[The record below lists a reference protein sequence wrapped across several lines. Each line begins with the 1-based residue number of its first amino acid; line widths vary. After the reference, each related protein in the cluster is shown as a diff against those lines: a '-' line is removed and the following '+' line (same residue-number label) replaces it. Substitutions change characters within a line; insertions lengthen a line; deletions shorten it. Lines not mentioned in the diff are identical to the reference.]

1 MPSFTSEKMFK
12 LFESCFSYI
21 KQNSKNI
28 TEKTIVVIL
37 KLKVFLMLDNKDL
50 IIKTQV
56 QSASSWQCV
65 FTTWG

>member
-28 TEKTIVVIL
+28 TDHVFFYEKTTVVIL
-37 KLKVFLMLDNKDL
+37 KLKSLLNVR
-50 IIKTQV
+50 
-56 QSASSWQCV
+56 
-65 FTTWG
+65 

>member
-28 TEKTIVVIL
+28 TDHVFFYEKTTVVIL

-56 QSASSWQCV
+56 QSASS
-65 FTTWG
+65 